1 MEKKV
6 KNKKV
11 LLLNLYLD
19 TLSQRYATFLDHV
32 TLLDRNGSSCF
43 PVRQGYLLLLPPPAP
58 TPTPL
63 PIAYALWGWGL
74 YSSLSSFYIHSLL
87 SNVSC
92 TYSCH
97 PINQVLKLVKKQTI
111 HVRTG
116 LIFFYNSVH
125 RFEKSLCRELR
136 IV

>member
-11 LLLNLYLD
+11 LPLNLYLD

-32 TLLDRNGSSCF
+32 TLLDRNGPSCF
-43 PVRQGYLLLLPPPAP
+43 PVRQGNLLLLPPRPPPP
-58 TPTPL
+58 T

-74 YSSLSSFYIHSLL
+74 YSSLSSSYIHSLS
-87 SNVSC
+87 SNVSY
-92 TYSCH
+92 TYSCY
-97 PINQVLKLVKKQTI
+97 PINQILKLVKKQTI

-125 RFEKSLCRELR
+125 CFEKSLCRELR